1 MENIIKTFNILTA
14 TDIKYLLSIKR
25 YFETGKIKKVFIG
38 RSLKVS
44 RPSVNSEFK
53 KLQKLGFIIQKTNY
67 EVILTD
73 KCKDLFLIIDKYQ
86 RQLSFQFTS
95 MLRCDYYIAQEMA
108 NLLLINKKF
117 ELIDCLLKNN

>member
-86 RQLSFQFTS
+86 RQLSFKFTS

>member
-25 YFETGKIKKVFIG
+25 CFETGKIKKVFIG

-86 RQLSFQFTS
+86 RQLSFKFTS
-95 MLRCDYYIAQEMA
+95 MFL
-108 NLLLINKKF
+108 
-117 ELIDCLLKNN
+117 